1 MLTESAQVER
11 LVAIID
17 RLARLFANRDLIEA
31 DGTTVTLCQVALL
44 ERVGKEPGCRLS
56 ELADRLGVTLP
67 TISVAVHRME
77 ETGMLSLQPDPK
89 DGRSTLADLTELGRK
104 MVGEAKSFRLGR
116 LSMLMDGLSQDE
128 REKLPELLERAVSA
142 AEVVQVGEKANPV
155 EVTGE

>member
-1 MLTESAQVER
+1 MRPESAQVER

-31 DGTTVTLCQVALL
+31 DGATVTLCQVALL

-77 ETGMLSLQPDPK
+77 ETGMLSLQP
-89 DGRSTLADLTELGRK
+89 GISSSNLLAFFNTKLGRK

-116 LSMLMDGLSQDE
+116 LSMLMDGLSHDE
-128 REKLPELLERAVSA
+128 LETLLELLDRAVRT
-142 AEVVQVGEKANPV
+142 AEVVQAGEMVNPE

>member
-11 LVAIID
+11 LVTIID

-44 ERVGKEPGCRLS
+44 ERVGKEPGCSLS

-116 LSMLMDGLSQDE
+116 LSMLMGGLSQDE
-128 REKLPELLERAVSA
+128 REKLLELLERAVSA
-142 AEVVQVGEKANPV
+142 AEVMQVGEKANPEDV
-155 EVTGE
+155 IGE